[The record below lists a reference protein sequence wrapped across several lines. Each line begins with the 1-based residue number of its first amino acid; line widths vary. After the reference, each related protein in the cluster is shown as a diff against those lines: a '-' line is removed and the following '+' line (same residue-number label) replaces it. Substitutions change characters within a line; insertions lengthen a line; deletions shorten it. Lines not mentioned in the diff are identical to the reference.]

1 MFSGGWKFNKSF
13 SHLSSVKHLKGYSLK
28 PWIVKVIEHDWL
40 MAMALINLVNLL
52 PNRRNGSFTT
62 TNHMVFSVRNFRQIK
77 SPILPEIWVN
87 GLEKCIHFNWNKF
100 EIKENDKRKFII
112 GFAIS
117 HNHSDKTTGFDWFH
131 SLITFHRNKQ
141 QTEGKRRKNS
151 DILLNILKWSN
162 KSFAS
167 SILSTND
174 KNQPKKWA
182 LHCLAWFHS
191 TKKFDIHFLHFILS
205 VFFHSVYQTS
215 AVSTEKN
222 TSHTPL
228 HIMLYSRNGRWR
240 NVQISNDKCF
250 RWEKM
255 QSASDH

>member
-40 MAMALINLVNLL
+40 MAMALINLANS
-52 PNRRNGSFTT
+52 NRRNGSFTT

-87 GLEKCIHFNWNKF
+87 GLEKCIYFNWNKF
-100 EIKENDKRKFII
+100 EIKENDKRKFI
-112 GFAIS
+112 S
-117 HNHSDKTTGFDWFH
+117 HNHSDKTTGSDWFH

-141 QTEGKRRKNS
+141 QTEGKRRKTAKFYSTYWNEVTKVS
-151 DILLNILKWSN
+151 LRRFCLRMIKISQKSELCIVWLGFTLQKSLK
-162 KSFAS
+162 
-167 SILSTND
+167 SI
-174 KNQPKKWA
+174 
-182 LHCLAWFHS
+182 F
-191 TKKFDIHFLHFILS
+191 FILS
-205 VFFHSVYQTS
+205 CQYFFILCTKQAPYRPK
-215 AVSTEKN
+215 KN